1 VISPV
6 QHVVNMK
13 RIVLL
18 VNKDSINRVIYVF
31 KHVKKVIMLIL
42 SIKLVMYVMP
52 IVLYVRVLLLQ
63 NV

>member
-1 VISPV
+1 MISPV